1 LPVLVDDEAR
11 SVLNAFGLSA
21 YPFTVVVDADGRV
34 AGRATG
40 ALPIEGLIE
49 FTESLG

>member
-1 LPVLVDDEAR
+1 VI
-11 SVLNAFGLSA
+11 
-21 YPFTVVVDADGRV
+21 VDADGTV
-34 AGRATG
+34 VGRATG